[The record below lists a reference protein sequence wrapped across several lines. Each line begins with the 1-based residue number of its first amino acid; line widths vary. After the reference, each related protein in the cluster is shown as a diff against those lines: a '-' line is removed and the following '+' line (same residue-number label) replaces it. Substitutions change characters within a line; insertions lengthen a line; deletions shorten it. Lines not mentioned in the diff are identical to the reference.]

1 VSKHTYD
8 PAGLRGDYLRAG
20 VGCAICFIPLGL
32 GAVPMVVAYV
42 LFCLSGLFAVYGFVT
57 YTRQRTRICIDD
69 KGIVVQAWMRIVIP
83 WAELTEMRLFYYATR
98 RERVK
103 MTGTGWMAL
112 RLKGPEGKVSIES
125 TCSEFSDIVARAAA
139 AAVANRLAFG
149 GPTLANLDSLNI
161 PLTAVSRKEKVGALP
176 ALDDMEPLL

>member
-1 VSKHTYD
+1 LSDHAYD
-8 PAGLRGDYLRAG
+8 SADLRGDYIRAG

-32 GAVPMVVAYV
+32 GAVPTVVAYV
-42 LFCLSGLFAVYGFVT
+42 LLCLSSLFAVYGFVT
-57 YTRQRTRICIDD
+57 YTRQRTRIRMDND
-69 KGIVVQAWMRIVIP
+69 GIVVQAWRRVVIP
-83 WAELTEMRLFYYATR
+83 WADLSEMRLFYYATR

-125 TCSEFSDIVARAAA
+125 TCSGFSDIVTRAAA
-139 AAVANRLAFG
+139 AAVAKRLSFG

-161 PLTAVSRKEKVGALP
+161 PLTAAPRKTKEEALP
-176 ALDDMEPLL
+176 ASDDVEPLL